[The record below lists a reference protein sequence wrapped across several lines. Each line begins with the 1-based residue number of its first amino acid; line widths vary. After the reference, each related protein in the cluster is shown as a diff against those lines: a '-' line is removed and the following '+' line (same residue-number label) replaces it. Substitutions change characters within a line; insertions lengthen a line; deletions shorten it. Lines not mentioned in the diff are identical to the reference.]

1 MIHPLTIFLCGFYAG
16 YRICKAINNEKY
28 GGNK

>member
-16 YRICKAINNEKY
+16 YRICKAINKQ